1 MKKNVLIIWAWEA
14 WKKLYNLIIS
24 KENVIWFL
32 DDFKIWEKI
41 IWKINNYLDV
51 CNNNNIN
58 KIYFAIPSI
67 ENSNILNE
75 IILFS
80 NKSNI
85 DFKILPSMID
95 ILDWKVKIDYIR
107 DVKFEDLL
115 FRPVRQNNFNIA
127 KNNIIWKKIL
137 VTWAAWSIWTEL
149 VKQLLFYWAK
159 KVIWLDH
166 SEIWIF
172 NQMKNY
178 WLINWEWSKY
188 SNKLFLHIK
197 SIRDKDWLDH
207 IFKKY
212 KPDMV
217 FNAAAYKHVYQMEL
231 NPDEAIKTD
240 IIWLKNV
247 IDVSIN
253 NDVKYFCQ
261 ISTDKA
267 VNPTNIMWASKR
279 IWELLIHHYSES
291 QDNMKLN
298 AVRFWNV
305 LGSSWSVL
313 TIFAEQIKKWKD
325 ITVTHKDIV
334 RYFMS
339 IEEAVNLVIISTTL
353 NKNWNI
359 FVLDMWDP
367 IRIYD
372 LAKKFI
378 KLSNANWID
387 IKIIWLKVGE
397 KLYEELILDKSKDLQ
412 TNIEKIFIT
421 EDKWNNKNILEK
433 IEKLSHLYD
442 KPLILSEFKNIISEF
457 DHIDR

>member
-1 MKKNVLIIWAWEA
+1 MNVLIIWAWEA
-14 WKKLYNLIIS
+14 WNHLYNLIKD
-24 KENVIWFL
+24 KENLIWFL
-32 DDFKIWEKI
+32 DDFKKWEKI
-41 IWKINNYLDV
+41 IWKINDYSDI
-51 CNNNNIN
+51 CNANKIN

-67 ENSNILNE
+67 EKKDILDE
-75 IILFS
+75 IIKFS
-80 NKSNI
+80 IKNNI
-85 DFKILPSMID
+85 DFKILPSIID
-95 ILDWKVKIDYIR
+95 ILDWNVKIDYIR

-115 FRPVRQNNFNIA
+115 FRSVIKNNFNIA
-127 KNNIIWKKIL
+127 KNNIKWKTIL
-137 VTWAAWSIWTEL
+137 VTWAAWSIWSEL
-149 VKQLLFYWAK
+149 VKQLIFYWASR
-159 KVIWLDH
+159 VIWIDH
-166 SEIWIF
+166 NELWIF

-178 WLINWEWSKY
+178 WLINWELNEN
-188 SNKLFLHIK
+188 SNKLFFHIK
-197 SIRDKDWLDH
+197 SIRDKDWLDY

-212 KPDMV
+212 SPEIV

-247 IDVSIN
+247 IEVSLN
-253 NDVKYFCQ
+253 NNVKDFCQ

-279 IWELLIHHYSES
+279 IWELLIHYYSEN
-291 QDNMKLN
+291 QTKMNLN

-313 TIFAEQIKKWKD
+313 TIFAEQIKKWED

-353 NKNWNI
+353 SHNWKI
-359 FVLDMWDP
+359 FVLDMWEP
-367 IRIYD
+367 IKIYD

-378 KLSNANWID
+378 ELSNANGIG

-397 KLYEELILDKSKDLQ
+397 KLYEELILDKSKDIK
-412 TNIEKIFIT
+412 TNIDKIFIT
-421 EDKWNNKNILEK
+421 EDKWNNKDILEK
-433 IEKLSHLYD
+433 IEKLSYLYD
-442 KPLILSEFKNIISEF
+442 KELIISEFKNIISEF
-457 DHIDR
+457 NHINR